1 MQDVHL
7 FKKDA
12 KKLEGRMTEYRDASN
27 RLAIDFHN
35 IEAFKYENITKR
47 IVHKFDLK
55 SLSSKVTRLRV
66 HQ

>member
-1 MQDVHL
+1 
-7 FKKDA
+7 
-12 KKLEGRMTEYRDASN
+12 MTEYRDASN

-66 HQ
+66 NQ